1 MSQLHIDIRNG
12 ASGACPRCESDAYLT
27 LFQAP
32 DRFDTAKGRRFHV
45 IECSRCALIRLDPMP
60 DAEEIASF
68 YPPSYWWEA
77 DRSAAGRLAEMYR
90 RLVLLDHVHFVTH
103 NIDRSGPILDVGCGG
118 GSLVDALRRRG
129 LKAYGLDPSGIA
141 AGCAK
146 SNYGLTVTQGTL
158 PDAPFAA
165 GTFSTITL
173 CHVLEHVRNPMPML
187 EELAW
192 LLKPGGKLFVQVPN
206 AACWQF
212 LLLGKRWSGLDVP
225 RHLVHFRSIDL
236 EDLLEATG
244 FEIRRR
250 KFFSLR
256 DNPAGLAT
264 SIWPALDPAVRRMRG
279 VRENASLRI
288 LKDLSYLA
296 LTFAAAPFTL
306 LEAAGAAGSTVMIEA
321 VHRGGA

>member
-1 MSQLHIDIRNG
+1 MSQSHIDIRNG

-32 DRFDTAKGRRFHV
+32 DRFDTADGRRFHV

-60 DAEEIASF
+60 NAEEIASF
-68 YPPSYWWEA
+68 YPPSYWCES
-77 DRSAAGRLAEMYR
+77 DRSVAGRLAEMYR

-103 NIDRSGPILDVGCGG
+103 DIDRSAPILDIGCGG

-129 LKAYGLDPSGIA
+129 LKAYGLDASRIA
-141 AGCAK
+141 ASRAK
-146 SNYGLTVTQGTL
+146 SNYGLTVTHGTL
-158 PDAPFAA
+158 ADAPFAA
-165 GTFSTITL
+165 RAFSTITL
-173 CHVLEHVRNPMPML
+173 CHVLERVPNPMLML
-187 EELAW
+187 EELAA

-225 RHLVHFRSIDL
+225 RHLIHFRSVDL

-244 FEIRRR
+244 FEVRRR

-264 SIWPALDPAVRRMRG
+264 SIWPAIDPALRRMRG
-279 VRENASLRI
+279 VRENASLRM
-288 LKDLSYLA
+288 LKDLSFLA
-296 LTFAAAPFTL
+296 LTLAAVPFTL
-306 LEAAGAAGSTVMIEA
+306 IEAAGAAGSTVMIEA
-321 VHRGGA
+321 VRRGGS